1 MFVVVLAVVAVG
13 WAAEP
18 VALDSIDNVRTTI
31 EKWVETKQ
39 VISQEKQDW
48 ALGREMLNERIEL
61 VEREIASLR
70 EKIAQAQESISDAD
84 KKRVELVDENAK
96 LKVAAET
103 LRGIVTQLEARTVEL
118 VKQLPDP
125 IRERIKPLS
134 QRLPE
139 DPDATELSLAQRFQ
153 NVIGILNEVNK
164 FNREITVTSE
174 VRTLADGSVAEVT
187 ALYVGLGQA
196 YYTGANGTVAG
207 VGRPGPDGWTW
218 EPANEAAAEVADA
231 VSILKNE
238 MVANFVL
245 LPVSVQD
252 AAEVPVAPART
263 SLPTPKP
270 APPAVSTAVGTPRP
284 AQNEKERIE
293 KLYEQ
298 SWTLYSEGR
307 LEAARAGF
315 IEVRDSG
322 LFTAR
327 PGQRPEDYIATID
340 RLLAENPPAATA
352 NQ

>member
-1 MFVVVLAVVAVG
+1 MTAVMLSVVAFARAG
-13 WAAEP
+13 EP
-18 VALDSIDNVRTTI
+18 VARDSIDQVRGTI
-31 EKWVETKQ
+31 EKWVETQ
-39 VISQEKQDW
+39 GVISKEKQEW

-70 EKIAQAQESISDAD
+70 EKIGQAEESISDAD
-84 KKRVELVDENAK
+84 KKRAELVEEN
-96 LKVAAET
+96 ET
-103 LRGIVTQLEARTVEL
+103 LKAVGDTLGGIVAHLEARTFALVER
-118 VKQLPDP
+118 LPDP

-139 DPDATELSLAQRFQ
+139 DPEATELSLAQRFQ

-174 VRTLADGSVAEVT
+174 VRTLADDNVAEVT

-207 VGRPGPDGWTW
+207 VGRPAADGWSW
-218 EPANEAAAEVADA
+218 EPANKVADQVADA
-231 VSILKNE
+231 VAILKNE
-238 MVANFVL
+238 KVAGFVSL
-245 LPVSVQD
+245 AVSVGD
-252 AAEVPVAPART
+252 AAEIAALPTPVPA
-263 SLPTPKP
+263 PTPKP
-270 APPAVSTAVGTPRP
+270 KAGTGKASAPS
-284 AQNEKERIE
+284 QSDEKRIQQ
-293 KLYEQ
+293 LYEK
-298 SWTLYSEGR
+298 SWTLYSEGQ

-315 IEVRDSG
+315 VEVRDSG

-340 RLLAENPPAATA
+340 GLLAENSQSAGE